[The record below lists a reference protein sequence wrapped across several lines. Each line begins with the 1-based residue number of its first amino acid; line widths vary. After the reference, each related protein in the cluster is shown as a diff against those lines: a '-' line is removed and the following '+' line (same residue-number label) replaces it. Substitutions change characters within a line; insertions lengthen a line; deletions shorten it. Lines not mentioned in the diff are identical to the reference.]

1 MRITKEADYA
11 LRIMLCLSECA
22 DDVKDAKTMSE
33 LLNVPPRFTLKIL
46 HKLMTGKLVKS
57 YKGVN
62 GGYKLNF
69 PPNEITMRQIVEVI
83 DGPLAISRC
92 LDTDYECSH
101 MTHKKS
107 GCYFHRMFSNINVK
121 LADELEK
128 ITLDMALR
136 NEEI

>member
-11 LRIMLCLSECA
+11 LRIMRCLAECTEGLR
-22 DDVKDAKTMSE
+22 DAKTMSE
-33 LLNVPPRFTLKIL
+33 LLNIPSRFTLKIL

-69 PPNEITMRQIVEVI
+69 PPNEITMRQIVEII

-92 LDTDYECSH
+92 LDMDYECSH
-101 MTHKKS
+101 RAYDKAGCFFHKV
-107 GCYFHRMFSNINVK
+107 FEDINVK
-121 LADELEK
+121 LAAELDK
-128 ITLDMALR
+128 VTLEMALR
-136 NEEI
+136 NENH